1 MSEVKEEPRGKR
13 YLSLRIK
20 IVFGFILI
28 FTPVF
33 VASYYWFYQY
43 TSGRVLENIT
53 DDLINTIEG
62 AIDGMDKDAFKEL
75 IEYEQ
80 TNYPDKCL
88 PDVPQFD
95 ADPAENGYYP
105 EENPLYIQHVE
116 WLRIVQSVEPETK
129 MYTYI
134 KGPRDGEVVGIGS
147 TGFWRDPRGGFRFC
161 HRYTSTSSRIYDGL
175 TERVDAWGEGYEDEF
190 GRWITTYMPI
200 KDDNGESIA
209 ALGVD
214 ISIVFVDE
222 VKQDILNTAV
232 YAFIGSYVLI
242 FVLVY
247 YLSGVVTAPLINL
260 TNVAKEIGDG
270 KYEQDLSGIAERST
284 FHDEIVTLSAVFD
297 VMIDKVHAREKS
309 LRDRVQQ
316 LEIIIDKG
324 KRDEELDDIV
334 NTDFFQDLKGKASRL
349 KKKKDDKKGED
360 KK

>member
-1 MSEVKEEPRGKR
+1 MTETIEEPRDKR
-13 YLSLRIK
+13 FLSLRIK

-43 TSGRVLENIT
+43 TSSRVLENIT

-95 ADPAENGYYP
+95 ADPSENGYYP

-175 TERVDAWGEGYEDEF
+175 TERVDAWGDGYEDEF

-200 KDDNGESIA
+200 KDDNGEGIA
-209 ALGVD
+209 ALGID
-214 ISIVFVDE
+214 ISIDFVDE
-222 VKQDILNTAV
+222 VKQDILSTAV
-232 YAFIGSYVLI
+232 YAFIGSYALI

-247 YLSGVVTAPLINL
+247 YLSGVVTGPLINL

-270 KYEQDLSGIAERST
+270 NYEQDLTDIAGRST
-284 FHDEIVTLSAVFD
+284 FHDEIDLLAGVFD
-297 VMIDKVHAREKS
+297 VMIDKVYKREQTLKRKVAQLQIEIDETKQKEEVSGITDSEFFRDLQARASNLRKNRGAGDDSEK
-309 LRDRVQQ
+309 
-316 LEIIIDKG
+316 
-324 KRDEELDDIV
+324 
-334 NTDFFQDLKGKASRL
+334 
-349 KKKKDDKKGED
+349 
-360 KK
+360 